1 MHLYGIKPC
10 YTLYGCDSIS
20 WYFETK
26 QIDNIDTDEM
36 CSRLKNE
43 FSLDEI
49 ELKKDFAVVGL
60 VGKGIE
66 ETMEYVDA
74 LDELRKNNIKP
85 SSISL
90 GGSYTTFVI
99 GVPEERK
106 LDAVNCIS
114 ERLFNSK

>member
-1 MHLYGIKPC
+1 
-10 YTLYGCDSIS
+10 
-20 WYFETK
+20 
-26 QIDNIDTDEM
+26 
-36 CSRLKNE
+36 
-43 FSLDEI
+43 
-49 ELKKDFAVVGL
+49 
-60 VGKGIE
+60 
-66 ETMEYVDA
+66 MEYVDA
-74 LDELRKNNIKP
+74 LDELRKNNIQP